1 MQFIMY
7 FWTIFYLFIM
17 IIDFSFF
24 SSFQTIVGI
33 IIAKESPKSII
44 SKKSKLQIVLKL
56 SVTTK
61 TTYLFSS

>member
-7 FWTIFYLFIM
+7 FWTIFYVFIM
-17 IIDFSFF
+17 IIDF

-44 SKKSKLQIVLKL
+44 SKKSKLQIVIKL
-56 SVTTK
+56 CVTTK

>member
-7 FWTIFYLFIM
+7 FWTIFYLFVM
-17 IIDFSFF
+17 IIDF

-44 SKKSKLQIVLKL
+44 SKKSKLQIVIKL

>member
-7 FWTIFYLFIM
+7 FWTIFYLIVM
-17 IIDFSFF
+17 IIDFS
-24 SSFQTIVGI
+24 SFKTIVGI

-44 SKKSKLQIVLKL
+44 SKKSKLQIVIKL
-56 SVTTK
+56 SVPPK